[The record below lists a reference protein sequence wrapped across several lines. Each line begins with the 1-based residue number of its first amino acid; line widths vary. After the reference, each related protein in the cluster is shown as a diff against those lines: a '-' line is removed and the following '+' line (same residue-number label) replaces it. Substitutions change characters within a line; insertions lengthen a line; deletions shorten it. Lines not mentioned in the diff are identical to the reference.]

1 MDNQGYKTSHMYR
14 YACAVVFA
22 LSVGLLTIPYGLTL
36 GVLGWALPLQ
46 SRFALVK
53 QWRRSFI
60 FLERHILGIN
70 VRVIGLENIPDE
82 PCVIVSNHQSAWETV
97 GLQTYFSPCVY
108 VLKKELLAIPFFGW
122 GLASVKMI
130 AIERQSTI
138 DSLKKVTDQ
147 GKDRLARGIS
157 VIVFPEGTR
166 SHPDDLL
173 PFQIGGAFLA
183 VKCNALVLPVTH
195 NAGRVW
201 PKGAFLKG
209 PGTITVVIGKA
220 IDPAGL
226 RAQALNKMIELRI
239 REQLAET
246 ERG

>member
-1 MDNQGYKTSHMYR
+1 ML
-14 YACAVVFA
+14 AAV
-22 LSVGLLTIPYGLTL
+22 L
-36 GVLGWALPLQ
+36 
-46 SRFALVK
+46 
-53 QWRRSFI
+53 
-60 FLERHILGIN
+60 
-70 VRVIGLENIPDE
+70 IGLFFLFLMLAVPIGFAMGLATAVAIGMHETLPMTLLAQRS
-82 PCVIVSNHQSAWETV
+82 IVGAESYA
-97 GLQTYFSPCVY
+97 
-108 VLKKELLAIPFFGW
+108 LLAIPFFGW